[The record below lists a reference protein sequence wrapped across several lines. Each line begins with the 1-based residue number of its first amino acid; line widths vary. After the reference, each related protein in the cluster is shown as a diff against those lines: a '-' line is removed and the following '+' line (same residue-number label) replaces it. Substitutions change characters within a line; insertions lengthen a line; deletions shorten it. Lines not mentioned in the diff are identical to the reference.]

1 MSQDFEVNNGM
12 ITAAFKREFHTAFE
26 SKARTTQSALQVL
39 CTDRGQINA
48 SSFSIND
55 MGDLKMKEMTNRFQD
70 TDWSVPEAGT
80 RLAIMKDF
88 GLFVPI
94 DPRDEAKLS
103 ANPTSEY
110 MQLCLGAE
118 YDERDNTIIKAL
130 GASVQ
135 RKTTDGEDYTP
146 TPLPKSQ
153 IIGSNSAPMNKAKI
167 AKARALMRK
176 NRMDR
181 RGPMY
186 AIYNSEIL
194 EQILIDDE
202 LTKWDKDTIQS
213 IQDGDV
219 AKKWAGF
226 IWLPYEELPDG
237 EPEPTEPTDPPDPTE
252 PTDPPD
258 SFADELV
265 AVGRTFFC
273 ASRSVHFGRNM
284 ISNFDIAVR
293 ADKSNVKQ
301 IGGIA
306 SYGAARGLEQSVI
319 ACDFLR

>member
-1 MSQDFEVNNGM
+1 MSQDFLANNGM
-12 ITAAFKREFHTAFE
+12 ITAAFKREFHSAFE
-26 SKARTTQSALQVL
+26 MRALSTHSTLEVL
-39 CTDRGQINA
+39 AVNRGNIGG
-48 SSFSIND
+48 SSFTVND
-55 MGDLKMKEMTNRFQD
+55 LGDLKMKEMTSRFQD

-94 DPRDEAKLS
+94 EPRDEPKLS
-103 ANPTSEY
+103 ANPTSSY
-110 MQLCLGAE
+110 MQACLAAE
-118 YDERDNTIIKAL
+118 YDERDNTIMKAL

-135 RKTTDGEDYTP
+135 RKTTEGEDYTA
-146 TPLPKSQ
+146 TPLPSSQ
-153 IIGSNSAPMNKAKI
+153 IILAGGTPVNKAKI
-167 AKARALMRK
+167 VKARATFRRTK
-176 NRMDR
+176 MDK

-186 AIYNSEIL
+186 AIYNSEML

-202 LTKWDKDTIQS
+202 LTKWDRDTIQS

-237 EPEPTEPTDPPDPTE
+237 AGGATE
-252 PTDPPD
+252 
-258 SFADELV
+258 
-265 AVGRTFFC
+265 GRTFFS
-273 ASRSVHFGRNM
+273 ASRSVHFGRNV

-306 SYGAARGLEQSVI
+306 SYGAARSLEECVV
-319 ACDFLR
+319 AMDFVR

>member
-1 MSQDFEVNNGM
+1 MSQDFAANNGM

-26 SKARTTQSALQVL
+26 TKAKTTASTLQVL
-39 CTDRGQINA
+39 AVDRGNING
-48 SSFSIND
+48 SSFTVND
-55 MGDLKMKEMTNRFQD
+55 LGDLRMKEMTNRFQD

-118 YDERDNTIIKAL
+118 YEERDSTIIKAL

-135 RKTTDGEDYTP
+135 RKTTDGEEYTP
-146 TPLPKSQ
+146 TPLPGTQ
-153 IIGSNSAPMNKAKI
+153 IIGASNAPMNKAKI
-167 AKARALMRK
+167 VKARAIMRK
-176 NRMDR
+176 TKMDK

-194 EQILIDDE
+194 EQILNDDD
-202 LTKWDKDTIQS
+202 LTKWDRDTIQS

-237 EPEPTEPTDPPDPTE
+237 TGTTEQAPI
-252 PTDPPD
+252 
-258 SFADELV
+258 
-265 AVGRTFFC
+265 GRTFFT
-273 ASRSVHFGRNM
+273 ASRAVHFGRNM
-284 ISNFDIAVR
+284 ISNFDIGIR
-293 ADKSNVKQ
+293 QDKSNVKQ

-306 SYGAARGLEQSVI
+306 SYGAARSLEEAVI
-319 ACDFLR
+319 AVDFLR

>member
-1 MSQDFEVNNGM
+1 MSQDFATNNGM
-12 ITAAFKREFHTAFE
+12 ITAAFKREFHAAFE
-26 SKARTTQSALQVL
+26 TKAKTTASALQVL
-39 CTDRGQINA
+39 TVDRGNIGG
-48 SSFSIND
+48 SSFTVND
-55 MGDLKMKEMTNRFQD
+55 LGTLKMKEMTDRFQD

-80 RLAIMKDF
+80 RLAVMKDF
-88 GLFVPI
+88 GLFVPV

-118 YDERDNTIIKAL
+118 YDERDTTIIKAL

-135 RKTTDGEDYTP
+135 RKTADGEDYTP
-146 TPLPKSQ
+146 TPLPSSQ
-153 IIGSNSAPMNKAKI
+153 IILANASPMNKAKI
-167 AKARALMRK
+167 VKARATMRK
-176 NRMDR
+176 TKMDK

-194 EQILIDDE
+194 EQILTDDE
-202 LTKWDKDTIQS
+202 LTKWDRDTIQS

-237 EPEPTEPTDPPDPTE
+237 AGGVTE
-252 PTDPPD
+252 
-258 SFADELV
+258 
-265 AVGRTFFC
+265 GRTFFT
-273 ASRSVHFGRNM
+273 ASRAVHFGRNM

-293 ADKSNVKQ
+293 ADKSNTKQ

-306 SYGAARGLEQSVI
+306 SYGAARSLEEAVI
-319 ACDFLR
+319 AIDFLR

>member
-1 MSQDFEVNNGM
+1 MSQDFATNNGM
-12 ITAAFKREFHTAFE
+12 ITAAFKREFHAAFE
-26 SKARTTQSALQVL
+26 TVARTTASTLQVL
-39 CTDRGQINA
+39 AHDRGNING
-48 SSFSIND
+48 SSFTVND
-55 MGDLKMKEMTNRFQD
+55 MGALKMKEMTTRFQD

-80 RLAIMKDF
+80 RLAVMKDF

-94 DPRDEAKLS
+94 DPRDEPKLS

-110 MQLCLGAE
+110 MQACLSAE
-118 YDERDNTIIKAL
+118 YEQRDEVIIKAL

-146 TPLPKSQ
+146 TPLPSSQ
-153 IIGSNSAPMNKAKI
+153 IILANATPMTKAKI
-167 AKARALMRK
+167 VKARATMRK
-176 NRMDR
+176 TKMDK

-194 EQILIDDE
+194 EQILVDDE
-202 LTKWDKDTIQS
+202 LTKWDRDTIQS

-237 EPEPTEPTDPPDPTE
+237 AGG
-252 PTDPPD
+252 
-258 SFADELV
+258 ADE
-265 AVGRTFFC
+265 GRTFFT
-273 ASRSVHFGRNM
+273 ATKAVHFGRNM
-284 ISNFDIAVR
+284 ISNFDIAIR

-306 SYGAARGLEQSVI
+306 SYGAARSLEQTTI
-319 ACDFLR
+319 AVDFLR

>member
-1 MSQDFEVNNGM
+1 MSQDFATNNGM

-26 SKARTTQSALQVL
+26 TKARTTASALQVL
-39 CTDRGQINA
+39 AHDRGNIQAA
-48 SSFSIND
+48 SFTVND
-55 MGDLKMKEMTNRFQD
+55 LGDLKMKEMNSRFQD

-88 GLFVPI
+88 GLFVPVSPN
-94 DPRDEAKLS
+94 DTAKLS

-130 GASVQ
+130 GASVN
-135 RKTTDGEDYTP
+135 RKTEDGEDYTP
-146 TPLPKSQ
+146 TPLPSSQ
-153 IIGSNSAPMNKAKI
+153 IILANATPMNKAKI
-167 AKARALMRK
+167 VKARATMRK
-176 NRMDR
+176 TKMDK

-194 EQILIDDE
+194 EQILADDE

-237 EPEPTEPTDPPDPTE
+237 AGTTEAAP
-252 PTDPPD
+252 
-258 SFADELV
+258 
-265 AVGRTFFC
+265 VGRTFFT
-273 ASRSVHFGRNM
+273 ASKAVHFGRNM
-284 ISNFDIAVR
+284 INNFDIVVR
-293 ADKSNVKQ
+293 ADKSNTLQ

-306 SYGAARGLEQSVI
+306 SYGAARSLEEAVI
-319 ACDFLR
+319 ACDFVR

>member
-1 MSQDFEVNNGM
+1 MSQDFATNNEM

-26 SKARTTQSALQVL
+26 TKARTTASTLQIL
-39 CTDRGQINA
+39 AKDRGMING
-48 SSFSIND
+48 SSFTVND
-55 MGDLKMKEMTNRFQD
+55 MGDLKMKEMTSRFQD

-94 DPRDEAKLS
+94 DPRDEPKLS

-110 MQLCLGAE
+110 MQSCLSAE

-135 RKTTDGEDYTP
+135 RKNADGEDYTA
-146 TPLPKSQ
+146 TPLPASQ
-153 IIGSNSAPMNKAKI
+153 IIGASATPMNKVKI
-167 AKARALMRK
+167 VKARAIMRK
-176 NRMDR
+176 TKMDK

-202 LTKWDKDTIQS
+202 LTKWDRDTIQS

-237 EPEPTEPTDPPDPTE
+237 AGGATE
-252 PTDPPD
+252 
-258 SFADELV
+258 
-265 AVGRTFFC
+265 GRTFFT
-273 ASRSVHFGRNM
+273 ASNAVHFGRNM

-306 SYGAARGLEQSVI
+306 SYGAARSLEECVI
-319 ACDFLR
+319 ALDYLR

>member
-1 MSQDFEVNNGM
+1 MSQDFAANNEM

-26 SKARTTQSALQVL
+26 TKARTTKSALQVIAK
-39 CTDRGQINA
+39 DRGAIGG
-48 SSFSIND
+48 SSFTVND
-55 MGDLKMKEMTNRFQD
+55 MGDLKMKEMTTRFQD

-80 RLAIMKDF
+80 RLAIMKDY
-88 GLFVPI
+88 GLFVPV
-94 DPRDEAKLS
+94 DPRDEPKLS

-110 MQLCLGAE
+110 MQACLSAE

-135 RKTTDGEDYTP
+135 RKTKDGEDYTP
-146 TPLPKSQ
+146 TPLPATQ
-153 IIGSNSAPMNKAKI
+153 IIAAGGQPVNKAKI
-167 AKARALMRK
+167 VKARGLMRK

-186 AIYNSEIL
+186 AIYNSEML

-202 LTKWDKDTIQS
+202 LTRWDRETIQN

-219 AKKWAGF
+219 ATKWAGF
-226 IWLPYEELPDG
+226 IWLPYEELPNG
-237 EPEPTEPTDPPDPTE
+237 SGGATEGR
-252 PTDPPD
+252 
-258 SFADELV
+258 SFF
-265 AVGRTFFC
+265 T
-273 ASRSVHFGRNM
+273 ASNAVHFGRNT

-293 ADKSNVKQ
+293 PDKSNVKQ

-306 SYGAARGLEQSVI
+306 SYGAARSLEECVI
-319 ACDFLR
+319 ALDFLR

>member
-1 MSQDFEVNNGM
+1 MSQDFTTNSGM

-26 SKARTTQSALQVL
+26 TKARTTTSALQVL
-39 CTDRGQINA
+39 AVDRGAIGG
-48 SSFSIND
+48 SSFTVND
-55 MGDLKMKEMTNRFQD
+55 LGDLKMVEMNTRFQE
-70 TDWSVPEAGT
+70 TKWSVPEAGT

-94 DPRDEAKLS
+94 DPRDEPKLS

-110 MQLCLGAE
+110 MQACLSAE

-135 RKTTDGEDYTP
+135 RKTADGEDYKA
-146 TPLPKSQ
+146 TPLPSSQ
-153 IIGSNSAPMNKAKI
+153 IILAGGEPVTKAKI
-167 AKARALMRK
+167 VKARATFRK
-176 NRMDR
+176 TKMDK

-186 AIYNSEIL
+186 AIYNSEML

-202 LTKWDKDTIQS
+202 LTRWDKETIQS

-237 EPEPTEPTDPPDPTE
+237 AGGVTE
-252 PTDPPD
+252 
-258 SFADELV
+258 
-265 AVGRTFFC
+265 GRSYFS
-273 ASRSVHFGRNM
+273 ASRSVHFGRNT
-284 ISNFDIAVR
+284 ISNFDIGVR
-293 ADKSNVKQ
+293 HDMSNVKQ

-306 SYGAARGLEQSVI
+306 SYGAARSLEECVV
-319 ACDFLR
+319 AMDFVR